1 MATSKPRANASSKQ
15 FEIKSSLRA
24 RRLPLDLRRCENNTS
39 NGDCDQ
45 RLINTIRAQHMA
57 FLQSVCASKS
67 KIVRDLSRCEAA
79 EIRGKKIAE
88 EGAQVRRYD
97 RPQPP
102 YRSRMVLRK
111 FSTNRSSES
120 RLAGCW
126 RGFTQ
131 PRIVKR
137 AGYPSS
143 AGFPFA
149 ILIA

>member
-1 MATSKPRANASSKQ
+1 MVKKAGGRTHMKRVLVVIVAFMASGVVWQMLSIN
-15 FEIKSSLRA
+15 IK
-24 RRLPLDLRRCENNTS
+24 
-39 NGDCDQ
+39 
-45 RLINTIRAQHMA
+45 INIR
-57 FLQSVCASKS
+57 
-67 KIVRDLSRCEAA
+67 
-79 EIRGKKIAE
+79 
-88 EGAQVRRYD
+88 Y
-97 RPQPP
+97 
-102 YRSRMVLRK
+102 
-111 FSTNRSSES
+111 